1 MRPGMEWPRSLFA
14 CFALESLF
22 FSSVY
27 VNPILILACG
37 PRARLSVLGGLRRR
51 RRAELHGYLRATPH
65 LGPSLRVL
73 FNSKIASNHQRLEP
87 EMQTHLGDFAHRL
100 AGKIG
105 HGDVAA
111 LVGSHG
117 DFRSVRLGFGL
128 SLVGPHGRQ
137 IGLPG
142 EIRWGKIL
150 KRGGF
155 TGDLALVRGLNQS
168 WVQRHVTRH
177 IEIRQ
182 YLLGDTLEARTPAL
196 PPFFPPPR
204 RLQRNHN

>member
-1 MRPGMEWPRSLFA
+1 MLTGMEWPRSLFA

-27 VNPILILACG
+27 VNPILILASG

-51 RRAELHGYLRATPH
+51 RRAELHGYLRAAPH

-87 EMQTHLGDFAHRL
+87 EMQTHLGDFPHFL

-111 LVGSHG
+111 LVGCHG
-117 DFRSVRLGFGL
+117 DFRSVRFGFGL
-128 SLVGPHGRQ
+128 SLVGRHWRQ
-137 IGLPG
+137 IGLSGVSRCVKFPY
-142 EIRWGKIL
+142 
-150 KRGGF
+150 RGGF
-155 TGDLALVRGLNQS
+155 TG
-168 WVQRHVTRH
+168 HVT
-177 IEIRQ
+177 
-182 YLLGDTLEARTPAL
+182 P
-196 PPFFPPPR
+196 
-204 RLQRNHN
+204 